1 MTEERGTDKADGQE
15 DRKEEK
21 KGRGGWMPMLWGIV
35 LFTGVGLATGNVGL
49 WLPVGIAIG
58 MAWQGFVRMGEEND
72 EENGAEK
79 QDSDGKETGK
89 GEAEKNR

>member
-15 DRKEEK
+15 DRKGEK
-21 KGRGGWMPMLWGIV
+21 KGGGGWMPMLWGIV

-72 EENGAEK
+72 GENGTEERK
-79 QDSDGKETGK
+79 D
-89 GEAEKNR
+89 

>member
-89 GEAEKNR
+89 GEAEKNG